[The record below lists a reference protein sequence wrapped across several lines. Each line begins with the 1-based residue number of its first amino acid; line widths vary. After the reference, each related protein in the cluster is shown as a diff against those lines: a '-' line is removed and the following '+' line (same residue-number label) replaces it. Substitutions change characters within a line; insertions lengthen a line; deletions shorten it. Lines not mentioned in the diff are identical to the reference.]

1 MFHLDTLATLVAA
14 TLTLL
19 LGRKLVHSVSFL
31 KKYTIPEPVAGGLL
45 VALALLVLKKSMG
58 WEVNFDMSL
67 RDPLM
72 LAFFATIGLNAN
84 IASLRAGGRVV
95 GIFLIVVVGLLV
107 MQNAIGIGMASLLGL
122 DPLMGLL
129 AGSITLSGGHGT
141 GAAWSK
147 LFIERYGFTNATEV
161 AMACATFGLVLGGLI
176 GGPVARYLVKHS
188 TTPNGIPDDQEVPTA
203 FEKPDVGRMIT
214 SLVLIET
221 IALIAICLT
230 VGKIVAQLLAG
241 TAFELPTFVCVL
253 FVGVILSNGLSM
265 MGFYRVFERAV
276 SVLGNVSLSLF
287 LAMALMGLKLWELA
301 SLALPMLAIL
311 VARYLVKHSTTP
323 NGIPDDQEVPTAFE
337 KPDVGRMITSL
348 VLIETIAL
356 IAICLT
362 VGKIV
367 AQLLAG
373 TAFELPT
380 FVCVLFVGVILSN
393 GLSMMGF
400 YRVFERAVSVLGN
413 VSLSLF
419 LAMALMGLK
428 LWELASL
435 ALPMLAI
442 LVVQTIFMA
451 LYAIFVTWRM
461 MGKNYDAAVLAA
473 GHCGFGLGA
482 TPTAIANMQAIT
494 ERFGPSHMAF
504 LVVPMVGAFFIDIV
518 NALVI
523 KLYLM
528 LPIFAG

>member
-1 MFHLDTLATLVAA
+1 MIHLDTLSTLVAA
-14 TLTLL
+14 TLVLL

-58 WEVNFDMSL
+58 WEIDFDMSL
-67 RDPLM
+67 KDPLM

-84 IASLRAGGRVV
+84 LASLRSG
-95 GIFLIVVVGLLV
+95 
-107 MQNAIGIGMASLLGL
+107 AIGIGMATLLGL

-147 LFIERYGFTNATEV
+147 LFIERYGFENATEV

-188 TTPNGIPDDQEVPTA
+188 TTPNGRPDDEMVPTA
-203 FEKPDVGRMIT
+203 FEKPDVGRSIT

-221 IALIAICLT
+221 IAMIAICLT
-230 VGKIVAQLLAG
+230 VGKVVAQWLAG

-253 FVGVILSNGLSM
+253 FIGVILSNGLAL

-276 SVLGNVSLSLF
+276 SVLGNVCLSLF
-287 LAMALMGLKLWELA
+287 LAMALMSLKLWELA
-301 SLALPMLAIL
+301 SLALPMVAIL
-311 VARYLVKHSTTP
+311 AV
-323 NGIPDDQEVPTAFE
+323 Q
-337 KPDVGRMITSL
+337 
-348 VLIETIAL
+348 AL
-356 IAICLT
+356 
-362 VGKIV
+362 
-367 AQLLAG
+367 
-373 TAFELPT
+373 
-380 FVCVLFVGVILSN
+380 
-393 GLSMMGF
+393 
-400 YRVFERAVSVLGN
+400 
-413 VSLSLF
+413 
-419 LAMALMGLK
+419 
-428 LWELASL
+428 
-435 ALPMLAI
+435 
-442 LVVQTIFMA
+442 FMA
-451 LYAIFVTWRM
+451 LYAMFVTWRL

-528 LPIFAG
+528 LPMFA